1 MGELN
6 RFLQAQEDTYDQALE
21 EIKSGKKRTHWMWF
35 IFPQLKELG
44 RSTTA
49 KFYGIENFGEAE
61 AYIKD
66 PVLGSRLKEISEE
79 LLNIEST
86 DALLIMGSPD
96 DKKLRSSMT
105 LFAIVSED
113 PVFQKVLDKFF
124 DGKKDPFRMDLIQG
138 DRS

>member
-1 MGELN
+1 
-6 RFLQAQEDTYDQALE
+6 
-21 EIKSGKKRTHWMWF
+21 MWF

-124 DGKKDPFRMDLIQG
+124 DGKKDPFTMDLIQG

>member
-1 MGELN
+1 MSGLN
-6 RFLQAQEDTYDQALE
+6 RFIEAQENTYDQAFK

-44 RSTTA
+44 RSGTA
-49 KFYGIENFGEAE
+49 RFYGIENYGEAE
-61 AYIKD
+61 AYIQH

-79 LLNIEST
+79 LLNIESE
-86 DALLIMGSPD
+86 DALQIMGSPD

-105 LFAIVSED
+105 LFALVSDD

-124 DGKKDPFRMDLIQG
+124 DGKKDPLTMDIIQR